1 MQNETNIPE
10 NLINA
15 LLSMSKNSNNSA
27 QNTEKLLNEN
37 LSASQL
43 QTLQAVLKDPQKIKE
58 MLSTEEGQK
67 WATDFDKKTTDY
79 TSDVKATWSYEKDY
93 VKNAVNNTPR
103 FCNFTDSYKPE

>member
-37 LSASQL
+37 LSASQM
-43 QTLQAVLKDPQKIKE
+43 QTLQAVLKDPQKVKE
-58 MLSTEEGQK
+58 MLSSPKAQMLLNILS
-67 WATDFDKKTTDY
+67 KK
-79 TSDVKATWSYEKDY
+79 
-93 VKNAVNNTPR
+93 P
-103 FCNFTDSYKPE
+103 PENKG

>member
-1 MQNETNIPE
+1 
-10 NLINA
+10 
-15 LLSMSKNSNNSA
+15 
-27 QNTEKLLNEN
+27 
-37 LSASQL
+37 
-43 QTLQAVLKDPQKIKE
+43 